1 MSSEEVYPE
10 KAKLILVGQTYTG
23 KTAIYNRLIFDKFY
37 EETKATVITS
47 KNTKTITL
55 ESGEEF
61 TIEVWDTAGQER
73 YRSLNKNFYQNAVF
87 VLLVYSIIDRNSL
100 DELSNYWINEIK
112 NNCPEYS
119 SKLI

>member
-10 KAKLILVGQTYTG
+10 IAKLILVGQTGTG
-23 KTAIYNRLIFDKFY
+23 KTAIYNRLIFESFY
-37 EETKATVITS
+37 EGTNATIVTS
-47 KNTKTITL
+47 KTTKTITL

-61 TIEVWDTAGQER
+61 TIEVWDTAGQEK
-73 YRSLNKNFYQNAVF
+73 YSSLNKKFYQNAVF
-87 VLLVYSIIDRNSL
+87 VLLIYSIIDRNSL

>member
-10 KAKLILVGQTYTG
+10 IAKLILVGQTGTG
-23 KTAIYNRLIFDKFY
+23 KTAIYNRLIFESFY
-37 EETKATVITS
+37 EGTNATIVTS
-47 KNTKTITL
+47 KTTKTITL

-61 TIEVWDTAGQER
+61 TIEVWDTAGQEK
-73 YRSLNKNFYQNAVF
+73 YRSLNKKFYQNAVF
-87 VLLVYSIIDRNSL
+87 VLLIYSIIDRNSL